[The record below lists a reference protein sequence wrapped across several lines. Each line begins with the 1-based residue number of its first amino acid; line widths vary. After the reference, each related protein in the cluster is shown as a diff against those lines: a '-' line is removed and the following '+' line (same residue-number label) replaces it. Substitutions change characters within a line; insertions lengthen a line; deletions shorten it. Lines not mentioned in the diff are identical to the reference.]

1 MDNLEKKVS
10 DLINQL
16 PVARNRQIVRSRF
29 GLVGKNAKTLESIG
43 QTYNITRERV
53 RQIER
58 DSLMKLRGSSDF
70 KKFSLIFKKIDN
82 LFDELGKVILE
93 DRLVN
98 FGPKSAITFLLA
110 LGDPYFSRPA
120 NAVYLAHWTSCPGS
134 LKRADETIDYYIKF
148 FQKQGRPVDK
158 TELLKQSP
166 GLSEKILLS
175 YLEITKLINSNPFD
189 QFGLTRWPEIK
200 PRGVKDKAYLILER
214 EQKPLHFTKITFLIN
229 QVDFRDGKEAQP
241 QTVHNELIKD
251 TRFKWM
257 ERGVYALGDK

>member
-1 MDNLEKKVS
+1 MDNLEKKIS

-16 PVARNRQIVRSRF
+16 PVARNRQVVRLRF
-29 GLVGKNAKTLESIG
+29 GLGGRNAKTLESIG
-43 QTYNITRERV
+43 QAYKITRERV

-58 DSLMKLRGSSDF
+58 DSLIKLRNNSDF
-70 KKFSLIFKKIDN
+70 KKFFPIFKKIDK

-93 DRLVN
+93 EKLLN
-98 FGPKSAITFLLA
+98 FGSKPAMVFLLA
-110 LGDPYFSRPA
+110 LGEPYFSRPA
-120 NAVYLAHWTSCPGS
+120 NARYLTHWASCPKS
-134 LKRADETIDYYIKF
+134 LKKADEIINHYVKF
-148 FQKQGRPVDK
+148 FQKQGKPVSK
-158 TELLKQSP
+158 NELLRQST

-200 PRGVKDKAYLILER
+200 PRGVKDKAYLILQR
-214 EQKPLHFTKITFLIN
+214 EQKPLHFTKITVLIN
-229 QVDFRDGKEAQP
+229 EIDFRDKKQAQP

-251 TRFKWM
+251 PRFKWV